1 MQAAQLMKYDK
12 NFKLVVKDIPTPTP
26 NENEVLVKVKV
37 AAVNPLEMLIGTGSV
52 KLIQDYDKPLT
63 MGNELSGVIES
74 VGKNVDNFNIGD
86 EIYSRLPLTKI
97 GAFAEYVAIDYRAIA
112 LKPKNLDFVHSAAVP
127 LTGLTAYQG
136 LTEELQAQ
144 AGQGVMIP
152 GGSGS
157 FGQMAIPI
165 AKELG
170 LKVMVSGNARA
181 EQSALDMGVDRYFDY
196 RKDNYWEH
204 LKNVDY
210 VIDTIGSKKEFAHE
224 LQILKPQGRVLS
236 LKMGPNCQFAKDR
249 NLSFIKTM
257 LFSIAGSSID
267 KQARKSDADYRF
279 IFVRSD
285 GEQLKKITK
294 IVETN
299 NIKPAVDP
307 TEFKLSDINEALNY
321 VATGH
326 PKGKVVIKF

>member
-12 NFKLVVKDIPTPTP
+12 NFKLVVKDIAIPTP
-26 NENEVLVKVKV
+26 NKNEVLVKVKV

-52 KLIQDYDKPLT
+52 KLIQDYKMPLT

-86 EIYSRLPLTKI
+86 EVYSRLPLTKI
-97 GAFAEYVAIDYRAIA
+97 GAFAEYVAVDYRAIA

-136 LTEELQAQ
+136 VTEELQAQ
-144 AGQGVMIP
+144 SGQSVMIP

-165 AKELG
+165 AKQLG
-170 LKVMVSGNARA
+170 LKVMVSGNARSK
-181 EQSALDMGVDRYFDY
+181 QSSLEMGVDQYFDY
-196 RKDNYWEH
+196 RKENYWEH
-204 LKNVDY
+204 LKDIDY
-210 VIDTIGSKKEFAHE
+210 VIDTIGKKEFDHE
-224 LQILKPQGRVLS
+224 LQILKPRGRVLS
-236 LKMGPNCQFAKDR
+236 LIMGPNRQFAKNR
-249 NLSFIKTM
+249 HLSFLKTT
-257 LFSIAGSSID
+257 LFSIAGSPID
-267 KQARKSDADYRF
+267 KQARKSDVDYRF

-285 GEQLKKITK
+285 GEQLKKITQ

-299 NIKPAVDP
+299 QIKPAVDP
-307 TEFKLSDINEALNY
+307 TEFKLADINEALNY

-326 PKGKVVIKF
+326 PKGKVVISF